1 MNQPNLSFKKF
12 FQKNWMKEYTG
23 GRSIVEQLLS
33 LDIQSDYIV
42 KHISRAM
49 KMRTIHSSEND
60 VMLNSIYHPLTI
72 HREGKKYQGG

>member
-1 MNQPNLSFKKF
+1 MDPITAEILRIGISESAKLIFQKVLS
-12 FQKNWMKEYTG
+12 KNWMKEYTG

-49 KMRTIHSSEND
+49 
-60 VMLNSIYHPLTI
+60 
-72 HREGKKYQGG
+72 